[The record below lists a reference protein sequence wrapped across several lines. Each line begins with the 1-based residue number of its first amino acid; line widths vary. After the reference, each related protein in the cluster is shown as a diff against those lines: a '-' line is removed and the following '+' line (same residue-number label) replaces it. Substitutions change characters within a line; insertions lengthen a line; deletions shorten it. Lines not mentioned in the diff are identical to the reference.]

1 MKTRNKNIKKGN
13 LFRLILALIII
24 FLVNIIASFW
34 FTRFDLTAEK
44 RYTLSGPTQN
54 ILKDL
59 DDIVYFEIY
68 LDGDFPAGFKRLK
81 RETREMLD
89 QFRAYSDNI
98 QYEFINPSESKD
110 PKEQDEVYRRLM
122 ERGLQPTDL
131 QVKTTDGSKQQ
142 IIFPGA
148 IVSYKSRELPLELLN
163 SQMGVSPENVL
174 NNSIQD
180 LEFNLA
186 NTIWK
191 LSVKKRAKVAFIGG
205 HGELGVLE
213 TADAAY
219 SLSEYYNIS
228 RIKIDGQL
236 NSLTERK
243 ARDSANT
250 VIQNKYDAL
259 IIAKPDS
266 VYSEK
271 DKFIID
277 QFIMRGGKVMWLI
290 DPVFASMDSIQKS
303 NATVGIIN
311 DLNLEDQ
318 FFTYGFRVNTNLVMD
333 LNALPIPLNTG
344 QLGGA
349 PQIDFFPWY
358 YFPVLNPILNHP
370 IVRNLN
376 AIRTQF
382 ISSIDTL
389 PKKGTKKTILLTSSK
404 YARTVNTPVIISLD
418 ILQKEPDQRLYNKQD
433 IPVAALMEGKFESL
447 FNNRIPPE
455 IRDDQSIGFVGE
467 SRPTKMI
474 IVGDGDIIKN
484 QVNRTGEKPV
494 PFPLGYDRYTRKTF
508 GNKDFIL
515 NAMNYLIDENSLIT
529 IRSRDVKLRLL
540 DKTKVNENRFFWQLL
555 NTVLPVALIFVFSF
569 AMFAI
574 RKRKYSR

>member
-1 MKTRNKNIKKGN
+1 MNKKNKNIKKGN
-13 LFRLILALIII
+13 LAQLLLALVIIV
-24 FLVNIIASFW
+24 LVNIIASFW
-34 FTRFDLTAEK
+34 FTRFDLTGEK
-44 RYTLSGPTQN
+44 RYTLSEPTQK
-54 ILKDL
+54 ILKNL
-59 DDIVYFEIY
+59 DDIVYFEVY

-98 QYEFINPSESKD
+98 QYEFINPSEEKD
-110 PKEQDEVYRRLM
+110 PKEQNEVYRRLM

-131 QVKTTDGSKQQ
+131 QVKTADGSKQQ

-148 IVSYKSRELPLELLN
+148 MVSYRSREIPMELLN

-205 HGELGVLE
+205 HGELSVLE

-228 RIKIDGQL
+228 RIKIDGKL

-243 ARDSANT
+243 ARDSAKT
-250 VIQNKYDAL
+250 IIQNKYDAL

-266 VYSEK
+266 IFSEK

-303 NATVGIIN
+303 SATVGIIN
-311 DLNLEDQ
+311 DINLDDQ
-318 FFTYGFRVNTNLVMD
+318 FFTYGFRANTNLVMD
-333 LNALPIPLNTG
+333 INALPIPLNTG
-344 QLGGA
+344 QLGGQ
-349 PQIDFFPWY
+349 PQYEFFPWY
-358 YFPVLNPILNHP
+358 YFPVLNPVLDNP

-376 AIRTQF
+376 AIRTEF

-389 PKKGTKKTILLTSSK
+389 AKKGAKKTILLTSSK

-418 ILQKEPDQRLYNKQD
+418 ILQKEPDRRLYNKQD
-433 IPVAALMEGKFESL
+433 IPVAVLLEGKFESL

-515 NAMNYLIDENSLIT
+515 NAMNYLIDESNLIT

-540 DKTKVNENRFFWQLL
+540 DKTKVNDNRLYWQLL
-555 NTVLPVALIFVFSF
+555 NTVLPVVLVFIFGFI
-569 AMFAI
+569 MFAI